1 MAEGSFKCFHTCCA
15 KTVGFLTAKLRL
27 RRISYLLRVFGC
39 FFDGQ
44 VEIEK
49 NGDGECL
56 KADKEAGSSCRWQ
69 GEQEDNV
76 LA

>member
-1 MAEGSFKCFHTCCA
+1 MFSH
-15 KTVGFLTAKLRL
+15 
-27 RRISYLLRVFGC
+27 LLCDDGW

-56 KADKEAGSSCRWQ
+56 KADKEAGSSCRWK

>member
-1 MAEGSFKCFHTCCA
+1 MFSH
-15 KTVGFLTAKLRL
+15 
-27 RRISYLLRVFGC
+27 LLC
-39 FFDGQ
+39 DDSWFFDGQ

-49 NGDGECL
+49 NGDGKCL
-56 KADKEAGSSCRWQ
+56 KADKEAGSSGRWK